1 MCKED
6 RKHGSKGKETATR
19 PDIRNSIPGSN
30 MVEEAKHLPW
40 SCKITL
46 WSLHLH
52 MSVCSHMHTYIY
64 TK

>member
-30 MVEEAKHLPW
+30 MVEEAKHHP
-40 SCKITL
+40 
-46 WSLHLH
+46 
-52 MSVCSHMHTYIY
+52 
-64 TK
+64 